1 VNIAW
6 IIVRVN
12 PTHPPSVRSSAPDGS
27 GVVAVVVT
35 HDREA
40 LLRECLQALRAQVTG
55 PRRVVVVDNASSDGT
70 REVVAREFPEVE
82 LVVVSRNTGGAGGF
96 TVGIEHAVHRLGAE
110 RVWLMD
116 DDTIPTPTAL
126 EQLLEVQVRAPEG
139 TRVLASRVLW
149 TDGRDHPMNTPRR
162 RPFSSRRTVRA
173 AAAMGCVP
181 IRSASFVSVL
191 IDAEGVRRAGLPV
204 ADYFLWNDDFE
215 YTARIL
221 RDAVGF
227 QVTASVV
234 EHRTRLFGGAER
246 EPGPR
251 FRYEVRNKIWLFR
264 HSTAFRPGERIVYG
278 AASVRRW
285 IATYVGSNDRASVR
299 RGLREGFAEGMA
311 GAPRPNAEVLAG
323 AAAGWSILM
332 SGDIID
338 RTVERS
344 PGVG

>member
-1 VNIAW
+1 MDN
-6 IIVRVN
+6 REVN
-12 PTHPPSVRSSAPDGS
+12 PTRLPSARSAAPDGS

-40 LLRECLQALRAQVTG
+40 LLRECLQALRAQVIA

-82 LVVVSRNTGGAGGF
+82 LVAVTRNTGGAGGF
-96 TVGIEHAVHRLGAE
+96 TVGIEHAVHHLGAE
-110 RVWLMD
+110 SVWLMD
-116 DDTIPTPTAL
+116 DDTIPTPSAL
-126 EQLLEVQVRAPEG
+126 DQLLEAHVRAPEG
-139 TRVLASRVLW
+139 TRILASRVLW

-162 RPFSSRRTVRA
+162 RPFSSRRTIRA

-221 RDAVGF
+221 REAAGF

-234 EHRTRLFGGAER
+234 EHRTRLFGGADR
-246 EPGPR
+246 DPGPR

-264 HSTAFRPGERIVYG
+264 HSAALRPGERVVYG
-278 AASVRRW
+278 AASARRW
-285 IATYVGSNDRASVR
+285 IATYLRSQDRGSVLS
-299 RGLREGFAEGMA
+299 GLRQGFAEGMA
-311 GAPRPNAEVLAG
+311 GGPRSNAEVLAG
-323 AAAGWSILM
+323 AAAGWSDSL
-332 SGDIID
+332 SRDLID
-338 RTVERS
+338 RTAERS
-344 PGVG
+344 PRVG